1 MSIKQRIKNLFGS
14 KKPSSL
20 SLEDRLQQL
29 EEKVELLEGK
39 MTILSTECKRSDRNV
54 RRFG

>member
-1 MSIKQRIKNLFGS
+1 MSIKQRIKNLFGNQ
-14 KKPSSL
+14 KPSPL
-20 SLEDRLQQL
+20 SLEDRLKEL